1 MGLNLRDELES
12 LKRQV
17 LSENERKL
25 DSVAGDAPAIAV
37 EEPNVV
43 EKVSQDTTVKKKKRA
58 LNRPSKRE
66 AYIVYYKLNG
76 KSNVEKVQF
85 SYALT
90 GRTNQIG
97 ILQKMKGKKLGRGCL
112 LVPSVNL
119 DPMQEFF
126 KYWTVDIATQ
136 KILLLD

>member
-1 MGLNLRDELES
+1 MGLNLREELDF
-12 LKRQV
+12 LKKQV
-17 LSENERKL
+17 LSENEKKQ
-25 DSVAGDAPAIAV
+25 DFVVGDAPAV
-37 EEPNVV
+37 EEPVVV
-43 EKVSQDTTVKKKKRA
+43 EGILQDNLVKAKKQA

-119 DPMQEFF
+119 ESIQEFF
-126 KYWTVDIATQ
+126 KYWTVDTATQ

>member
-1 MGLNLRDELES
+1 MGFNLRDELES
-12 LKRQV
+12 LKKQV
-17 LSENERKL
+17 LSENEKKL
-25 DSVAGDAPAIAV
+25 DSVAD
-37 EEPNVV
+37 EPVVV
-43 EKVSQDTTVKKKKRA
+43 EKVSRDNVLKARKRA

-119 DPMQEFF
+119 DPMQDFF
-126 KYWTVDIATQ
+126 KYWTVDTATQ

>member
-1 MGLNLRDELES
+1 MGLNLREELES

-25 DSVAGDAPAIAV
+25 DVAVDDVPSV
-37 EEPNVV
+37 EEPVV
-43 EKVSQDTTVKKKKRA
+43 VGDVSQDNVVKKKRA

-66 AYIVYYKLNG
+66 AHIVYYKLNG

-112 LVPSVNL
+112 LVPSMNL
-119 DPMQEFF
+119 ESIQEFF
-126 KYWTVDIATQ
+126 KYWTVDTATQ

>member
-1 MGLNLRDELES
+1 MGLNLREELDF
-12 LKRQV
+12 LKKQV
-17 LSENERKL
+17 LSENKSKL
-25 DSVAGDAPAIAV
+25 NSAIDDT
-37 EEPNVV
+37 PVV
-43 EKVSQDTTVKKKKRA
+43 ETPDIAEDISQDNVQKVKKHSI
-58 LNRPSKRE
+58 NRPSKRE

-112 LVPSVNL
+112 LVPSMNL
-119 DPMQEFF
+119 ESIQEFF
-126 KYWTVDIATQ
+126 KYWTVDIAEQ

>member
-1 MGLNLRDELES
+1 MGLNLREELDF
-12 LKRQV
+12 LKKQV
-17 LSENERKL
+17 LSENEKKL
-25 DSVAGDAPAIAV
+25 DVVAGDVPAV
-37 EEPNVV
+37 EEPVVVEEISQDNVV
-43 EKVSQDTTVKKKKRA
+43 KVKKRA
-58 LNRPSKRE
+58 LNRSSKRE

-97 ILQKMKGKKLGRGCL
+97 VLQKMKGKKLGRGCL

-119 DPMQEFF
+119 EPIQEFF
-126 KYWTVDIATQ
+126 KYWTVDTATQ

>member
-1 MGLNLRDELES
+1 MGLNLREELDF
-12 LKRQV
+12 LKKQV
-17 LSENERKL
+17 LSENDRKL
-25 DSVAGDAPAIAV
+25 DVSVDDAPV
-37 EEPNVV
+37 VDEPVVV
-43 EKVSQDTTVKKKKRA
+43 EKVSQDNVLKVKKGA

-97 ILQKMKGKKLGRGCL
+97 VLQKMKGKKLGRGCL

-119 DPMQEFF
+119 EPIQEFF
-126 KYWTVDIATQ
+126 KYWTVDTATQ

>member
-1 MGLNLRDELES
+1 MVLNLREELDF

-17 LSENERKL
+17 LSENDRKL
-25 DSVAGDAPAIAV
+25 EVAADDVPVV
-37 EEPNVV
+37 EEPVVV
-43 EKVSQDTTVKKKKRA
+43 EKVSQDNVVKVKRRA

-119 DPMQEFF
+119 EQIQEFF
-126 KYWTVDIATQ
+126 KYWTVDTVSQ